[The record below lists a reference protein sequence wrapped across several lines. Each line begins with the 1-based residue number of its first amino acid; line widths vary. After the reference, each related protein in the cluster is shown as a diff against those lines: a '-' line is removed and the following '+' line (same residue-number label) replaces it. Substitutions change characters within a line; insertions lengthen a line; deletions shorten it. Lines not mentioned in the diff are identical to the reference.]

1 MQEEQEIYLGR
12 QILRQN
18 GVGGL
23 GFYKTVKACDL
34 YTSIRPKK
42 LIINTLTLVNLT
54 DFIEIG

>member
-42 LIINTLTLVNLT
+42 TNYKHF
-54 DFIEIG
+54 DFSKFNRFY